1 MLVIRLTHVSHTR
14 QLSSDNSGQPVALV
28 STLTGFAVRFQH
40 HSRHFIL
47 PLFEHFVPG
56 RRLFQTHAMA
66 DEKAGIE
73 FVFVQRLF
81 PI

>member
-14 QLSSDNSGQPVALV
+14 HLSSDNSGQPVALT
-28 STLTGFAVRFQH
+28 TLVTSFCR
-40 HSRHFIL
+40 SL
-47 PLFEHFVPG
+47 NNFVPG

-66 DEKAGIE
+66 ENKAGIE
-73 FVFVQRLF
+73 FVFVRRLF